1 MGHKAS
7 VCGPGWA
14 RKKGARREDD
24 EGEGEA
30 DSRRAERSGPPP
42 LASRAATVS
51 AEAFPDAR
59 ALLQKHGLYAKKSFG
74 QNFLTSERAFRAIV
88 DATVRQDDDW
98 IVEIGAGLG
107 TLTARLAERVPEGK
121 VIALERDRDMVGVLR
136 AELGTVENVQ
146 IEEVDA
152 MRYDLQMVARW
163 RGDSISVC
171 GNLPYHIAAPLIFR
185 TLASRQVVH
194 RAVFMV
200 QREMADRIV
209 AAPGS
214 KAYGA
219 MGVMVRT
226 YADVSM
232 VTKVSAGSFVPPP
245 KVESAVIRLVPLANG
260 APRVPLE
267 DPARYRAVVQA
278 AFGQR
283 RKTLRNALRA
293 RFEAEAVDAA
303 LVAAGV
309 DGGRRGETLSIQE
322 LAAIGNA
329 LPGESVLPGGPL
341 LGDGLQEAGAEESA
355 EKADGE
361 KEHHGEERE
370 DA

>member
-7 VCGPGWA
+7 VCSPGWA
-14 RKKGARREDD
+14 RKKGARREDERGD
-24 EGEGEA
+24 ESPRCEE
-30 DSRRAERSGPPP
+30 RR
-42 LASRAATVS
+42 LASHEAVVS

-98 IVEIGAGLG
+98 IVEIGSGLG

-171 GNLPYHIAAPLIFR
+171 GNLPYHIAAPLIFK
-185 TLASRQVVH
+185 TLAARQVVH

-232 VTKVSAGSFVPPP
+232 VTKVSAGSFIPPP
-245 KVESAVIRLVPLANG
+245 KVESAVIRLVPLAGG
-260 APRVPLE
+260 APRVALE

-303 LVAAGV
+303 LVATGL
-309 DGGRRGETLSIQE
+309 DGGRRGETLSIEE

-329 LPGESVLPGGPL
+329 LPGASVLPGGPP
-341 LGDGLQEAGAEESA
+341 LGDGLQETGAEPDET
-355 EKADGE
+355 D
-361 KEHHGEERE
+361 GEERD